1 MYGRLRQAQGDIT
14 TDVRRV
20 PGFDG
25 LSKSVMHTVLRSGKV
40 DLRADRRRYEDIIK
54 MGSEGVDCIHLA
66 QDRMQWRTL
75 LITSMKM
82 LIP

>member
-40 DLRADRRRYEDIIK
+40 NLRDDRRRYEDITK
-54 MGSEGVDCIHLA
+54 MGVRVWTAFIWLKIGSSGKLF
-66 QDRMQWRTL
+66 
-75 LITSMKM
+75 
-82 LIP
+82 